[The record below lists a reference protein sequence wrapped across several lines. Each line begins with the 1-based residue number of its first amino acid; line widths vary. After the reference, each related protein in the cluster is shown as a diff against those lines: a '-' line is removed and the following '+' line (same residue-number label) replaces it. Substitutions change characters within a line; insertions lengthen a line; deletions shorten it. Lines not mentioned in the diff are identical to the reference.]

1 MTNLPDFTV
10 YMRYMFFLEH
20 GKRGLNQPKRGVVVV
35 GCLTVD
41 VGPTRDEELDRA
53 QVASSG
59 SLTIGRYRIH
69 NITSIYTV
77 VVTPDIRLLGK
88 PDTGIGVL

>member
-59 SLTIGRYRIH
+59 SLTIGEH
-69 NITSIYTV
+69 NTSQFSS
-77 VVTPDIRLLGK
+77 L
-88 PDTGIGVL
+88 